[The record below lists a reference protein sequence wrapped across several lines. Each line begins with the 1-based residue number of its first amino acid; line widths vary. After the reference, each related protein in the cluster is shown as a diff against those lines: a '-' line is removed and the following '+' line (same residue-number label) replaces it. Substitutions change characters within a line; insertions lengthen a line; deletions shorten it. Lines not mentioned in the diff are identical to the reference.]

1 MTGYAVVLAVAA
13 GTTLLLTPIVRWLA
27 LHFGAV
33 VEPGER
39 RMHAIPVATLGGAA
53 MFVGFLAA
61 ISVASRMSQFHEM
74 FRDNSEP
81 FGVVLAA
88 GVMFVV
94 GALDDLRDVS
104 PPAKV
109 AGQVFSASL
118 LALFGVTM
126 FYFRIPF
133 LDVVVLSQDLAP
145 LVTVLWVVLLAQAIN
160 LIDGL
165 DGLAAGIV
173 AIGGSALFLFAD
185 RLFKAGY
192 LDGSNIAPLIAI
204 IAVGM
209 CVGFLPFNFN
219 PARIIMGDA
228 GALLLGLMLAVPTI
242 TIGGRT
248 DVQFSGNTYF
258 FFAPLV
264 IPLVILGV
272 PLVDTVFSF
281 VRRVVRGRSFSVADK
296 DHLHHRLVRLGHG
309 PRRAVMILWAWTAL
323 LSGVALLPTYTKQG
337 NAVVPF
343 ALAAVV
349 LVLYIL
355 FHPGVRGARGRA
367 GRGRHRHPAASL
379 TAEADESGESAE
391 SDVSDSEPED
401 VAVVELAHHRRKHA

>member
-1 MTGYAVVLAVAA
+1 VIGYAVVLAVAA
-13 GTTLLLTPIVRWLA
+13 GTTLLLTPIVMLLA
-27 LHFGAV
+27 RRFGV
-33 VEPGER
+33 VVAPDAR
-39 RMHAIPVATLGGAA
+39 RRHPAPVATLGGAA

-61 ISVASRMSQFHEM
+61 ISVASRMGQFHEM
-74 FRDNSEP
+74 FKDNSEP
-81 FGVVLAA
+81 LGVVLAA

-94 GALDDLRDVS
+94 GALDDLREVS

-109 AGQVFSASL
+109 AGQVFSAGL

-126 FYFRIPF
+126 FYFRVPF
-133 LDVVVLSQDLAP
+133 NLFHLDIVVLSQDLAP

-173 AIGGSALFLFAD
+173 AIAGSALFLFAD
-185 RLFKAGY
+185 RLFKAGF
-192 LDGSNIAPLIAI
+192 LDGSNIGPLIAI

-209 CVGFLPFNFN
+209 CVGFLPLNFN
-219 PARIIMGDA
+219 PAKIIMGDA
-228 GALLLGLMLAVPTI
+228 GALLLGLLLAVPTI
-242 TIGGRT
+242 TVGGRT
-248 DVQFSGNTYF
+248 DAQFSGNNYF

-272 PLVDTVFSF
+272 PVIDTVFSF
-281 VRRVVRGRSFSVADK
+281 VRRIAHRRSWSEADT

-323 LSGVALLPTYTKQG
+323 LSGVALVPLYTKRG
-337 NAVVPF
+337 NAMVPF
-343 ALAAVV
+343 ALAAFV

-355 FHPGVRGARGRA
+355 FHPGVRSARGRA
-367 GRGRHRHPAASL
+367 GRSRHPAASL
-379 TAEADESGESAE
+379 GRGADGDEIDEV
-391 SDVSDSEPED
+391 DVVE
-401 VAVVELAHHRRKHA
+401 AVVDLDQRRAKRA

>member
-1 MTGYAVVLAVAA
+1 MIGYAVVLAVAA
-13 GTTLLLTPIVRWLA
+13 GTTLLLTPVVMLLA
-27 LHFGAV
+27 RHFGAV
-33 VEPGER
+33 VAPDQR
-39 RMHAIPVATLGGAA
+39 RRHPAPVATLGGAA

-61 ISVASRMSQFHEM
+61 ISVASHMGQFHEM

-109 AGQVFSASL
+109 AGQVFSAGL

-126 FYFRIPF
+126 FYFRVPF
-133 LDVVVLSQDLAP
+133 NLFHLDVVVLSQDLAP

-185 RLFKAGY
+185 RLFKAGF
-192 LDGSNIAPLIAI
+192 LDGSNIGPLIAI

-219 PARIIMGDA
+219 PAKIIMGDA

-242 TIGGRT
+242 TVGGRT

-272 PLVDTVFSF
+272 PVVDTVFSF
-281 VRRVVRGRSFSVADK
+281 VRRVARGRSFSEADT

-323 LSGVALLPTYTKQG
+323 LSGVALLPTYTNRG
-337 NAVVPF
+337 NAMVPF
-343 ALAAVV
+343 LLAAVV

-355 FHPGVRGARGRA
+355 LHPGVRSARGRA
-367 GRGRHRHPAASL
+367 GRARHPAASL
-379 TAEADESGESAE
+379 ERTTKPGEPDESH
-391 SDVSDSEPED
+391 PE
-401 VAVVELAHHRRKHA
+401 AVVDLAHHRRKRA

>member
-1 MTGYAVVLAVAA
+1 VIGYAVVLAVAA
-13 GTTLLLTPIVRWLA
+13 GTTLLLTPIVMLLA
-27 LHFGAV
+27 RRFGV
-33 VEPGER
+33 VVAPDAR
-39 RMHAIPVATLGGAA
+39 RRHPAPVATLGGAA

-61 ISVASRMSQFHEM
+61 ISVASRMGQFHEM
-74 FRDNSEP
+74 FKDNSEP
-81 FGVVLAA
+81 LGVVLAA

-94 GALDDLRDVS
+94 GALDDLREVS

-109 AGQVFSASL
+109 AGQVFSAGL

-126 FYFRIPF
+126 FYFRVPF
-133 LDVVVLSQDLAP
+133 NLFHLDIVVLSQDLAP

-173 AIGGSALFLFAD
+173 AIAGSALFLFAD
-185 RLFKAGY
+185 RLFKAGF
-192 LDGSNIAPLIAI
+192 LDGSNIGPLIAI

-209 CVGFLPFNFN
+209 CVGFLPLNFN
-219 PARIIMGDA
+219 PAKIIMGDA
-228 GALLLGLMLAVPTI
+228 GALLLGLLLAVPTI
-242 TIGGRT
+242 TVGGRT
-248 DVQFSGNTYF
+248 DAQFSGNNYF

-272 PLVDTVFSF
+272 PVIDTVFSF
-281 VRRVVRGRSFSVADK
+281 VRRIAHRRSWSEADT

-323 LSGVALLPTYTKQG
+323 LSGVALVPLYTKRG
-337 NAVVPF
+337 NAMVPF
-343 ALAAVV
+343 ALAAFV

-355 FHPGVRGARGRA
+355 FHPGVRSARGRA
-367 GRGRHRHPAASL
+367 GRSRHPAASL
-379 TAEADESGESAE
+379 GRGADGDEIDEVE
-391 SDVSDSEPED
+391 
-401 VAVVELAHHRRKHA
+401 VVEPVVDLDQRRAKRA